1 MVLSSD
7 PNKSIV
13 TPTSD
18 KHVISYN
25 IQERSSI
32 IGMLHENLLGYHY
45 CMLPRQMSKGRGH
58 EEWWLRPLSTL
69 KVKSRVS
76 KSIT

>member
-25 IQERSSI
+25 KNDPAS
-32 IGMLHENLLGYHY
+32 
-45 CMLPRQMSKGRGH
+45 
-58 EEWWLRPLSTL
+58 
-69 KVKSRVS
+69 
-76 KSIT
+76 